1 MGTYLA
7 IIMKRFC
14 NTNNKYKDS
23 TVPGSGV
30 CKSAISECILTITDT
45 TNMAISVP
53 IPIPINISVYL

>member
-1 MGTYLA
+1 MYLA

-14 NTNNKYKDS
+14 NNSNKYKDS

-30 CKSAISECILTITDT
+30 CKLAISECILLITDT

-53 IPIPINISVYL
+53 IREF